1 MDFEFGDTVWR
12 KIQNQTTHCYCSS
25 NAYQLS
31 YSPPS
36 SSPASALTWSLCW
49 LCCNLNQIMSHF
61 CPDPPKS
68 LPLRRLSS
76 LLWPQVKALLSISCH
91 CPHCS
96 APGTPA
102 HLSPSNTF
110 TLPQSFALA
119 CCLPCDA
126 PLPWI
131 PDYLCLFLELNSK
144 ISSQRDHLWPGSIS
158 TLGPLPC
165 FIFII
170 ALSIT
175 WFWVLIFF
183 CFCLSI
189 LWGIHAELHSQ
200 LICLAGLVEEQWPWG
215 QQELYGPDFPNQ
227 KIVHCPVM
235 ENIHLF
241 VCLCIYLFVSQKD
254 LSQFTKMHKIQQDDI
269 N

>member
-96 APGTPA
+96 ALGTPA

-119 CCLPCDA
+119 CCLPCNA

-183 CFCLSI
+183 LFLSLHPLGNSCWASFTADLFGWPCGRTVALGTAGT
-189 LWGIHAELHSQ
+189 LWT
-200 LICLAGLVEEQWPWG
+200 W
-215 QQELYGPDFPNQ
+215 FPKPKN
-227 KIVHCPVM
+227 CTLSSDG
-235 ENIHLF
+235 EYSF
-241 VCLCIYLFVSQKD
+241 VCLFVYIPLCFTEGFKSVYKD
-254 LSQFTKMHKIQQDDI
+254 A
-269 N
+269 

>member
-96 APGTPA
+96 ALGTPA

-119 CCLPCDA
+119 CCLPCNA

-183 CFCLSI
+183 VFVSPSFGEFMLSFIHSWSVRLALWKNSGPGDSRNFMDLISQTKKLYIVQWWRIFICLSVCVYT
-189 LWGIHAELHSQ
+189 S
-200 LICLAGLVEEQWPWG
+200 
-215 QQELYGPDFPNQ
+215 
-227 KIVHCPVM
+227 
-235 ENIHLF
+235 LF
-241 VCLCIYLFVSQKD
+241 HRRI
-254 LSQFTKMHKIQQDDI
+254 
-269 N
+269 